1 MTEIGITLLYM
12 ASAVL
17 IAVSPIC
24 DRILANEAR
33 TAALRARV
41 RPK

>member
-1 MTEIGITLLYM
+1 MTEVLITVLYM
-12 ASAVL
+12 AAALL

-24 DRILANEAR
+24 DRILANQSQ